1 MELGRFGA
9 QTDFLEVSMATPDI
23 KRAFRGVDTGQVDD
37 VIRSMTNRIE
47 TLELSISERRRS
59 IDRLKGEIADPTT
72 STPSFAKLGSVF
84 EETLRNAEDKA
95 RRMRAEAAAETAA
108 VTNKTDWELQNLS
121 ERTERQTREIVVS
134 AQSDANEILLQVE
147 REVAATAQQIADER
161 ARMEIVASRAERTSA
176 SMISQTEQQ
185 ISDTRAAAYREI
197 SEIKRQAADMVREA
211 SDNKVET
218 ETRIGLEVAAAQAQS
233 TAVHDEA
240 DAYAQQSYEQ
250 AIAHVES
257 AIATAAA
264 LKQEAD
270 DHLRAAQIRAAEILQ
285 DSRSLVQKSISDALT
300 RSHDIARSSEEF
312 FTDFVFDA
320 EASITE
326 IQRNT
331 MALSQFEGKIRDVS
345 NEVNVDAIEQGATS
359 GRRPIQQAE
368 IVEGDK

>member
-1 MELGRFGA
+1 
-9 QTDFLEVSMATPDI
+9 MATPDI

-47 TLELSISERRRS
+47 TLELSISERRRA
-59 IDRLKGEIADPTT
+59 IERLKGEIADPTT

-95 RRMRAEAAAETAA
+95 RRMRAEAAAETSAI
-108 VTNKTDWELQNLS
+108 TNKTDWELQNLS
-121 ERTERQTREIVVS
+121 EKTERETREIVVS
-134 AQSDANEILLQVE
+134 AQSEANEILLQVE

-185 ISDTRAAAYREI
+185 ISDTRAAAYREF

-300 RSHDIARSSEEF
+300 RSQDIARSSEEF
-312 FTDFVFDA
+312 FTDFIYDA

-331 MALSQFEGKIRDVS
+331 MALSNFESRIRDVS

>member
-1 MELGRFGA
+1 
-9 QTDFLEVSMATPDI
+9 MATPDI

-47 TLELSISERRRS
+47 TLELSISERRRA

-95 RRMRAEAAAETAA
+95 RRMRAKAAAETSAIS
-108 VTNKTDWELQNLS
+108 NKTDWELQNLS
-121 ERTERQTREIVVS
+121 EKTERETREIVVS
-134 AQSDANEILLQVE
+134 AQSEANEILLQVE

-185 ISDTRAAAYREI
+185 ISDTRAAAYREF

-250 AIAHVES
+250 AIAHVAS

-312 FTDFVFDA
+312 FTDFVYDA

-331 MALSQFEGKIRDVS
+331 MALSNFEDRIRDVS

>member
-1 MELGRFGA
+1 
-9 QTDFLEVSMATPDI
+9 MATADI
-23 KRAFRGVDTGQVDD
+23 KRAFRGVDTGQVDE
-37 VIRSMTNRIE
+37 VIRSMRSRIE
-47 TLELSISERRRS
+47 ALEMSTSERRRS
-59 IDRLKGEIADPTT
+59 IDRLKGDIADPAS

-84 EETLRNAEDKA
+84 EETLRNAEEKA

-108 VTNKTDWELQNLS
+108 ITNKTDFELQNLS
-121 ERTERQTREIVVS
+121 EKTERETREIVVS
-134 AQSDANEILLQVE
+134 AQSEANEILLHVE

-185 ISDTRAAAYREI
+185 ISDARAAAYREI
-197 SEIKRQAADMVREA
+197 SEIKRNAADLVREA
-211 SDNKVET
+211 SDKKIET

-233 TAVHDEA
+233 TAIHDEA
-240 DAYAQQSYEQ
+240 DAYAQQSYEN

-257 AIATAAA
+257 VIAQAAA

-285 DSRSLVQKSISDALT
+285 DSRSVVQKSISDALT

-320 EASITE
+320 ENSISE

-331 MALSQFEGKIRDVS
+331 MALSQFEGRIRDVS
-345 NEVNVDAIEQGATS
+345 NAVNVDAIEQGATS
-359 GRRPIQQAE
+359 GRRPIQNAE
-368 IVEGDK
+368 IVEGEK